1 MNEKKEIGDTIF
13 SSLYELLD
21 KRKKIHHILLKRNG
35 AYIHAHF

>member
-13 SSLYELLD
+13 SSLELLD